1 MGARPHPRYPP
12 FQHNDESRTAAC
24 ANPNRYCVPD
34 MGARHA
40 GRDSSLTVPGCGS
53 LSLWPSVRPDG
64 AHAVA
69 SSLYTTS
76 TTVSIALSGKVF
88 QKIFCATPLNA
99 EPRKNRVFAPMR
111 ARCHPCTRGP
121 RGAHA
126 GSRPGTRPTHTG
138 ARMGGAGG
146 QAQAGAAART
156 WRRQAGG
163 RVRRACGMLG
173 RLVGCM
179 ADQANRAL

>member
-1 MGARPHPRYPP
+1 
-12 FQHNDESRTAAC
+12 
-24 ANPNRYCVPD
+24 

-126 GSRPGTRPTHTG
+126 GSRPGTRPTHMG
-138 ARMGGAGG
+138 ARMGG
-146 QAQAGAAART
+146 Q
-156 WRRQAGG
+156 GG
-163 RVRRACGMLG
+163 RRKQARLHAHGAGRRAGVFVAHAGCLAAWWGAWRTKQTG
-173 RLVGCM
+173 RSKEGKKRC
-179 ADQANRAL
+179 